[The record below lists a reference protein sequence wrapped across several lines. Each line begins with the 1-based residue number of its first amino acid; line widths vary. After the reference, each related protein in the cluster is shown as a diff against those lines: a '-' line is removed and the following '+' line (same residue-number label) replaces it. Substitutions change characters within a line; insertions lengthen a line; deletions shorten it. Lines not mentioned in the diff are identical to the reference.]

1 LSSKT
6 TDRTLAL
13 AGAFQSAA
21 LVQQLARTGEVSAN
35 NFKCS
40 IDSIFALDPENV
52 TSVYGGTENVSL
64 GINALHRILTLNQTR
79 QYADTIRYAIG
90 LFHIEKNLSKNEEIL
105 SILRSRLKNMSTQ
118 RDHFDSTVHNN
129 IIGKLADLYVDTIGT
144 FKYRIQVKG
153 NPEYLQQPDI
163 ANKVRA
169 VFLSGVRSIML
180 WRQLGGSRLNLI
192 LGKKA
197 LIRDLEV
204 LGKPISHS

>member
-1 LSSKT
+1 LSSNT

-40 IDSIFALDPENV
+40 IDSIFALDPGNV
-52 TSVYGGTENVSL
+52 IDVYGDASNVSL
-64 GINALHRILTLNQTR
+64 GINALHKILLLNQTR

-90 LFHIEKNLSKNEEIL
+90 LLHIEKNLRKNEDTL
-105 SILRSRLKNMSTQ
+105 AILRSRLKNMSAQ
-118 RDHFDSTVHNN
+118 RDHFDSTVHSN

-153 NPEYLQQPDI
+153 NPEYLQQADT

-197 LIRDLEV
+197 LIKDLEA
-204 LGKPISHS
+204 LSQSFSHS